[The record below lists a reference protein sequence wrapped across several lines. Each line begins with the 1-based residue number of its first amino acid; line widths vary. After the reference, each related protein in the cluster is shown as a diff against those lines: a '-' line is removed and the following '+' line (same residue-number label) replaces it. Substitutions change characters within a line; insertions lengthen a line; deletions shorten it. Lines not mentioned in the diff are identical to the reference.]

1 MTTDAFETENIL
13 SRAMGRPVVTTPRN
27 PPANCIDLQAERAV
41 LAALLIDG
49 VQSGCWGVWRRVNG
63 IIQAEDFYHPPH
75 AVLWE
80 AFGKVLASG
89 RDLDVVTCAA
99 QLREMDRINT
109 IGGAQYLGELTDE
122 IPCIAHCESHAVIVA
137 ELAAR
142 RRVGQTLADHAR
154 KLASGA
160 GTAAEVQ
167 AKAIQQLRE
176 MRLPGAKMPTMLAD
190 VLAWSDRF
198 DDRVK
203 GIGTERVLKS
213 SLADINMALDGGWRI
228 GLNLIGSRPN
238 IGKTM
243 LTSQEV
249 VHVAQTQGPVFYLS
263 LESSR
268 AQIMDQMISYLSGV
282 PLEVIKRPGANI
294 TQDVLARITGAAKI
308 LAELP
313 ITVVDM
319 SMKGCP
325 RTVPALESVLLSLPH
340 TVVFVAID
348 HIRKMRA
355 VGKHEQ
361 LRQGIGEIAET
372 LHELALAQGIAINAL
387 IHVGR
392 GPVKGATNIVPGME
406 HLKESGDLEE
416 SADSVVILH
425 SEGRYPTKTYA
436 EGEKP
441 SNDLVDFLV
450 PKLRNAGAGGYAK
463 IRMEGP
469 VQRFH
474 STMDDEEGDAQ
485 WAATVTH
492 EPAPAPRRT
501 NGHTP
506 PARQLAAPS
515 EHTSDGCDPWAA
527 AGEGLPMEDA
537 PVFPGEQTSM
547 LRDS

>member
-1 MTTDAFETENIL
+1 MTTDAFQTENIL
-13 SRAMGRPVVTTPRN
+13 SRAMGRPVTTTPRAM
-27 PPANCIDLQAERAV
+27 PANCIDLQAERAV
-41 LAALLIDG
+41 LAAVLLDG
-49 VQSGCWGVWRRVNG
+49 AAAGRWGVWNRVKG
-63 IIQAEDFYHPPH
+63 IVQAEDFYQPQHG
-75 AVLWE
+75 VMWE
-80 AFGKVLASG
+80 AFASVMDSG

-99 QLREMDRINT
+99 KLREMERLNT
-109 IGGAQYLGELTDE
+109 VGGAQALGELTDE
-122 IPCIAHCESHAVIVA
+122 IPTITHCESHAVIVA

-154 KLASGA
+154 RLASGA

-167 AKAIQQLRE
+167 AKAIQELRE

-190 VLAWSDRF
+190 VMAWSERMDN
-198 DDRVK
+198 RVQ
-203 GIGTERVLKS
+203 GIGMERVLKS

-228 GLNLIGSRPN
+228 GLNLLGSRPN

-243 LTSQEV
+243 LTTQDV
-249 VHVAQTQGPVFYLS
+249 VHIAQTQGPVFYLS

-268 AQIMDQMISYLSGV
+268 AQIMDQMVSHLSGV
-282 PLEVIKRPGANI
+282 PLEVIQRPGANI
-294 TQDVLARITGAAKI
+294 TQDVISRIMGAAKV
-308 LAELP
+308 LADLP

-340 TVVFVAID
+340 SVVFVAID

-361 LRQGIGEIAET
+361 VRQGLGEIAET
-372 LHELALAQGIAINAL
+372 LHELGLSMGIAINAL

-450 PKLRNAGAGGYAK
+450 PKLRNAKAGGYAK
-463 IRMEGP
+463 IRMNGP

-474 STMDDEEGDAQ
+474 STMEDEDGGEGEAP
-485 WAATVTH
+485 WSTTVTR
-492 EPAPAPRRT
+492 EAVTRPSAPAA
-501 NGHTP
+501 
-506 PARQLAAPS
+506 PARQLPP
-515 EHTSDGCDPWAA
+515 TTPPTDGTDWYDSVDPFDT
-527 AGEGLPMEDA
+527 GPGTLSTDLPL
-537 PVFPGEQTSM
+537 G
-547 LRDS
+547 R

>member
-1 MTTDAFETENIL
+1 MTTDVLQTENIL
-13 SRAMGRPVVTTPRN
+13 SRAMGRPVVTSPRAI
-27 PPANCIDLQAERAV
+27 PANCIDLPAERAV
-41 LAALLIDG
+41 LAAVLLDG
-49 VQSGCWGVWRRVNG
+49 VQEGSFGVWKRIRG
-63 IIQAEDFYHPPH
+63 IVQAEDFHHPPH

-80 AFGKVLASG
+80 AFGQVLASG
-89 RDLDVVTCAA
+89 RDLDVVTCSA
-99 QLREMDRINT
+99 QLREMELLNT
-109 IGGAQYLGELTDE
+109 VGGAQAIGEITDE

-137 ELAAR
+137 ELGAR
-142 RRVGQTLADHAR
+142 RRLGGMLADHAR

-190 VLAWSDRF
+190 ALAWSDRM
-198 DDRVK
+198 K
-203 GIGTERVLKS
+203 GRLNGEGMERVLKS

-249 VHVAQTQGPVFYLS
+249 VHVAQTQGPAFYLS

-268 AQIMDQMISYLSGV
+268 AQIMDQMIAYLSGV
-282 PLEVIKRPGANI
+282 PLEVIQRPGAGI
-294 TQDVLARITGAAKI
+294 TQDVVTRMFEAANTLAS
-308 LAELP
+308 LP

-325 RTVPALESVLLSLPH
+325 RTVPALEAVLLSLPH
-340 TVVFVAID
+340 SVVFVAID

-361 LRQGIGEIAET
+361 VRQGLGEIAET

-425 SEGRYPTKTYA
+425 SEGRYPTKQYA

-450 PKLRNAGAGGYAK
+450 PKLRNAKAGGYAK
-463 IRMEGP
+463 IRMEGA

-474 STMDDEEGDAQ
+474 STMEDEDGDAP
-485 WAATVTH
+485 WSTTVTR
-492 EPAPAPRRT
+492 EPAPAPAPRRA

-515 EHTSDGCDPWAA
+515 PVEQAA
-527 AGEGLPMEDA
+527 ADGTDWYEAADPFDLTDPDA
-537 PVFPGEQTSM
+537 PPL